1 MDYSPIL
8 ISMKTAGLAIL
19 VTFFIGIALARFV
32 VGIKNC
38 CCETYPGR
46 IVYFAAGSS
55 AHRGRDFFSALHM
68 WCETAAG

>member
-38 CCETYPGR
+38 CETYPGR

-55 AHRGRDFFSALHM
+55 AHRGRIFSALHM